1 MYSKFGREISISGT
15 TAFYGIGLSRMAYVM
30 NSTAGLAHTNY
41 LQLSATQK
49 ATREVFFKTH
59 TLRWPDVG
67 AAVDNLRV
75 SWWLA
80 EV

>member
-1 MYSKFGREISISGT
+1 
-15 TAFYGIGLSRMAYVM
+15 MAYVM